1 MRPAG
6 AHNTLRLIDAEMPS
20 GTPAGV
26 VLARRDA
33 AAVAER
39 LAKRV
44 RHYSSLRVTV
54 FRDRLIFWSIADEV
68 RLPWFGD
75 DSVVYLTHI
84 DKTLFFPADR
94 QPVLPRKWAEAI
106 ADRLAAA
113 KEVSRTLLLWP
124 SQGRLTAVGLGQNSC
139 RFAAVDWM
147 GIAQP

>member
-20 GTPAGV
+20 GNPAGV

-33 AAVAER
+33 ASVAGR

-44 RHYSSLRVTV
+44 RHYSSLRVTA
-54 FRDRLIFWSIADEV
+54 FRDRVIFWSIADEV
-68 RLPWFGD
+68 RLPWFD
-75 DSVVYLTHI
+75 DGAVYLTHI
-84 DKTLFFPADR
+84 DKTLFFPAD
-94 QPVLPRKWAEAI
+94 QGPVLPHRWADAI

-113 KEVSRTLLLWP
+113 KEVSRPLLLWP
-124 SQGRLTAVGLGQNSC
+124 EEGRLTAVGLGQNSC